1 MFNIQFFY
9 DLIFMILLFL
19 SIINIS
25 IEGSSQV
32 IATNSKYENEEY
44 LKLFKIPYSSIKSL
58 RGPLNQNLKNAF
70 DEDPKTFWISTAQS
84 GTSLISVTIVF
95 KKQTYVN
102 GFIYQS
108 YSEGTLGIG
117 FPKEMKIY
125 YCEKDNAS
133 VNPTFIL
140 LDDITTTSTNKR
152 VLFSFSK
159 KVKCYQLKLE

>member
-1 MFNIQFFY
+1 MFNIHAFY
-9 DLIFMILLFL
+9 NPILSILLFL
-19 SIINIS
+19 SAINIS

-32 IATNSKYENEEY
+32 ISTNSKYENKEY
-44 LKLFKIPYSSIKSL
+44 LKLFKVPYSSIKSL

-70 DEDPKTFWISTAQS
+70 DDDPKAFWASTEQS
-84 GTSLISVTIVF
+84 GTTLISITIAF
-95 KKQTYVN
+95 KQQTYVN

-125 YCEKDNAS
+125 YYEKDNTNA
-133 VNPTFIL
+133 NPSFIL

-159 KVKCYQLKLE
+159 KVNVTSLN